1 MRLED
6 KFFNSFFYLFLFA
19 ISLSMIFVVI
29 TLFYY
34 SENYIDDRT
43 SKDIIHIEKKNANS
57 NINSMIV
64 LLSNMILKM
73 QVALK

>member
-19 ISLSMIFVVI
+19 ISLSIIFVVT

-43 SKDIIHIEKKNANS
+43 SKDIIHIEKK
-57 NINSMIV
+57 
-64 LLSNMILKM
+64 KM
-73 QVALK
+73 QIQILIQ